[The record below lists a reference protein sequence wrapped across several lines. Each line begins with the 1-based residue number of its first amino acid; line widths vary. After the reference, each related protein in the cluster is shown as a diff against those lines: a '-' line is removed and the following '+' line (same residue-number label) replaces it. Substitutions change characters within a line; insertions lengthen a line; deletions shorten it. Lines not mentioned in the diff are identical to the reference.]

1 MYCHKT
7 AIALE
12 AGFSSKNF
20 RRAIAT
26 EVQLFLACILS
37 VTAFVYQICD
47 RLRRGVALSPGRGSK
62 SGIAGLL
69 FL

>member
-1 MYCHKT
+1 MKQAMPAAGY
-7 AIALE
+7 AYALE

-47 RLRRGVALSPGRGSK
+47 RVKRFHLHLCGS
-62 SGIAGLL
+62 SHRDCH
-69 FL
+69 F